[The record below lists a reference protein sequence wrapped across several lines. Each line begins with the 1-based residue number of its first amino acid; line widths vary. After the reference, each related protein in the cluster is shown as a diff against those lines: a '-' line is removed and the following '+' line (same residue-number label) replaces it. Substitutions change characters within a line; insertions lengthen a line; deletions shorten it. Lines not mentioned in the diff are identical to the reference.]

1 MTARLLM
8 TVDTVGGVWQY
19 ATELAAGLAGSG
31 YQVELAV
38 IGPPPDAG
46 QRLRAQAV
54 GATLIDTGLA
64 LDWLSGD
71 AAMVAATGAA
81 IARLAQQRGA
91 DLVQLNQPAF
101 AAAPF
106 AMPVVAVA
114 HSCVATWWAAAGI
127 GPLPDDL
134 AWQAALTARGLAAA
148 DAVVAPSAAFAAATA
163 HAHGLAP
170 GRMTVVHNGRNL
182 RPRSAP
188 PQDFAF
194 TAGRLWDR
202 GKNAAT
208 LDRAAARLAVPFKAA
223 GPCTGPH
230 GETVVFEHVVPLGSL
245 GERAIADILSARP
258 VFASATRYEPFG
270 LAVLE
275 AALAGC
281 ALVLSDI
288 PTFRELWDGA
298 ALFVDPDDVDGFAD
312 AIGTLA
318 ADAPLRL
325 ANGAQARARAASYA
339 PAAMA
344 AGMIAIYD
352 RLLDRAAGPVPAA
365 GQVAA

>member
-19 ATELAAGLAGSG
+19 ATDLAAGLAGSG

-38 IGPPPDAG
+38 IGPPADAG

-64 LDWLSGD
+64 LDWLSAD
-71 AAMVAATGAA
+71 EQAVAATATA

-101 AAAPF
+101 AIAPF

-114 HSCVATWWAAAGI
+114 HSCVATWWSANSDAA
-127 GPLPDDL
+127 LPADL
-134 AWQAALTARGLAAA
+134 AWQAALTARGLARA
-148 DAVVAPSAAFAAATA
+148 DAMVAPSAAFAAATA
-163 HAHGLAP
+163 KAHGLT
-170 GRMTVVHNGRNL
+170 RDRLTVVHNGRGL
-182 RPRSAP
+182 RPRIAP

-230 GETVVFEHVVPLGSL
+230 GETVAFQHLVPLGSL
-245 GERAIADILSARP
+245 GERGIADILSARP
-258 VFASATRYEPFG
+258 VFASAARYEPFG

-298 ALFVDPDDVDGFAD
+298 ALFVDPDDVEGFAH

-318 ADAPLRL
+318 ADVPLRL
-325 ANGAQARARAASYA
+325 ANGARAQERAGAYG

-344 AGMIAIYD
+344 EGMVAIYD
-352 RLLDRAAGPVPAA
+352 RLLDRVTGR
-365 GQVAA
+365 VAA

>member
-1 MTARLLM
+1 VTARLLM

-19 ATELAAGLAGSG
+19 ATELAAALAGSG

-38 IGPPPDAG
+38 IGPPADAA
-46 QRLRAQAV
+46 QRMNAQAV

-64 LDWLSGD
+64 LDWLSAD
-71 AAMVAATGAA
+71 EPMVVATATA

-101 AAAPF
+101 AVAPF

-114 HSCVATWWAAAGI
+114 HSCVATWWAANSED
-127 GPLPDDL
+127 PLPADL
-134 AWQAALTARGLAAA
+134 AWQALLTARGLARA
-148 DAVVAPSAAFAAATA
+148 DAVVSPSAAFAAATA
-163 HAHGLAP
+163 SAHALACD
-170 GRMTVVHNGRNL
+170 RVTVVHNGRSL
-182 RPRSAP
+182 RPRHAP
-188 PQDFAF
+188 PQNFAF

-230 GETVVFEHVVPLGSL
+230 GETVAFEHLVPLGQL
-245 GERAIADILSARP
+245 GERGIADILSTRP
-258 VFASATRYEPFG
+258 VFASAARYEPFG

-298 ALFVDPDDVDGFAD
+298 AVFVDPDDANGFAE
-312 AIGTLA
+312 AIGMLA
-318 ADAPLRL
+318 ADMPLHL
-325 ANGAQARARAASYA
+325 GNGARAKERAAAYG

-344 AGMIAIYD
+344 AGMIAVYN
-352 RLLDRAAGPVPAA
+352 RLLHRPALPMMPTGQAAA
-365 GQVAA
+365 

>member
-19 ATELAAGLAGSG
+19 ATELAAALVDSG

-38 IGPPPDAG
+38 IGPPADAA
-46 QRLRAQAV
+46 QRRRAQAV

-64 LDWLSGD
+64 LDWLSAD
-71 AAMVAATGAA
+71 ERTVTAAATA
-81 IARLAQQRGA
+81 IARLARQRGV

-101 AAAPF
+101 AVVPF

-114 HSCVATWWAAAGI
+114 HSCVATWWAANSE
-127 GPLPDDL
+127 GPLPSDL
-134 AWQAALTARGLAAA
+134 AWQALLTARGLAQA
-148 DAVVAPSAAFAAATA
+148 DAVVSPSAAFAAATA
-163 HAHGLAP
+163 SAHDLA
-170 GRMTVVHNGRNL
+170 RDRVTVVHNGRSL
-182 RPRSAP
+182 RPREAAT
-188 PQDFAF
+188 QDFAF

-223 GPCTGPH
+223 GPCAGPH
-230 GETVVFEHVVPLGSL
+230 GETVAFAHLVPLGHL
-245 GERAIADILSARP
+245 RERAIAEILSARP
-258 VFASATRYEPFG
+258 VFASAARYEPFG

-298 ALFVDPDDVDGFAD
+298 AVFVDPDDIDGFAE

-318 ADAPLRL
+318 ADVPLRL
-325 ANGAQARARAASYA
+325 DNGERARACAAAYA

-344 AGMIAIYD
+344 AGMVAIYD
-352 RLLDRAAGPVPAA
+352 RLLDRTA

>member
-38 IGPPPDAG
+38 IGPPADAA
-46 QRLRAQAV
+46 QRMRAQAV

-64 LDWLSGD
+64 LDWLSADDD
-71 AAMVAATGAA
+71 AVTATATA
-81 IARLAQQRGA
+81 IARLAQRRGA

-101 AAAPF
+101 AVAPF

-114 HSCVATWWAAAGI
+114 HSCVATWWAANTDA
-127 GPLPDDL
+127 PLPADL
-134 AWQAALTARGLAAA
+134 AWQAMLTARGLARA
-148 DAVVAPSAAFAAATA
+148 DAVVSPSAAFAAATA
-163 HAHGLAP
+163 KAHGLA
-170 GRMTVVHNGRNL
+170 RDRVTVVHNGRSL
-182 RPRSAP
+182 RSRPAP

-194 TAGRLWDR
+194 IAGRLWDR

-230 GETVVFEHVVPLGSL
+230 GETMAFEHLVPLGHL

-258 VFASATRYEPFG
+258 VFASAARYEPFG

-298 ALFVDPDDVDGFAD
+298 AVFVDPDDVDGFAG

-318 ADAPLRL
+318 ADLPLRL
-325 ANGAQARARAASYA
+325 GNGATARARAAAYA

-344 AGMIAIYD
+344 AGMTALYD
-352 RLLDRAAGPVPAA
+352 RLLDRPARPMPLA